1 MKRIIVVSIFVLVM
15 LVALVPVANAE
26 MAKEGTFSFTCIYS
40 GTGTY
45 IPLDKEHL
53 VIAYQNK
60 GALVSDT
67 GKGPFH
73 NMSYFNV
80 GVLYLEK
87 GVGKLLGYITLTDP
101 AGDKVLFEIREEKA
115 QGPPAV
121 NSGTGK
127 CLHGT
132 GKFTGIEGTMEY
144 TRLYV
149 RPATK
154 GSSQSIAKVKG
165 NWKLPLSKD

>member
-1 MKRIIVVSIFVLVM
+1 MKRIIMASIFVLVP

-26 MAKEGTFSFTCIYS
+26 MAKEGTFSFTCMYS
-40 GTGTY
+40 GTGIF

-53 VIAYQNK
+53 VISYQNK

-80 GVLYLEK
+80 GVIYLEK
-87 GVGKLLGYITLTDP
+87 GVGKVLGYITLTDP
-101 AGDKVLFEIREEKA
+101 EGDKVLFEIREEKT
-115 QGPPAV
+115 QMPPAM

-144 TRLYV
+144 MRWYV

-154 GSSQSIAKVKG
+154 DSSQSIAKVKG
-165 NWKLPLSKD
+165 NWKLP